1 MIELLLR
8 IGGIVFPV
16 FAIAAVGALWGRR
29 HRPDMSVVN
38 RLNVEVFAPALVFW
52 ALADK
57 PLDFDLYRDL
67 AIGGIAVVLG
77 SGLLLW
83 PFVRLAGIDARTFIP
98 PMMFNNSGNMGIPL
112 ALFAFG
118 ETALQAAVVLFIIE
132 MVLHFTVGLYILDH
146 RTRPWR
152 LLKMPMIQATIA
164 GLACSAFGLTLPAP
178 LANTIKLMG
187 QVSIPLLLF
196 ALGVRLLDVNLR
208 DWKLGT
214 FGAVAG
220 VPLLASDELVVPLG
234 EFLIVALTNGHV
246 VRVDEDLTM
255 KVSEIVMLN
264 VPPTK
269 EGLSITLLRKN
280 SMRAAPAAC
289 RGGACL
295 PRPTN
300 SSQASARHGSG
311 ACWLA
316 MALSAPSGVRG
327 ASSAA
332 TCAGVLVFS
341 LRCAATRWR
350 RRGCGRRSSMAAA
363 WWLPRWP

>member
-187 QVSIPLLLF
+187 QVSIPLRLV

-214 FGAVAG
+214 AGAFAGPLAG
-220 VPLLASDELVVPLG
+220 VASLWLVLPWLALDEAQFPQLLIFAALPPAVLNVLVAEQYRQEPERVASIVLIGNLGSLVVL
-234 EFLIVALTNGHV
+234 
-246 VRVDEDLTM
+246 
-255 KVSEIVMLN
+255 
-264 VPPTK
+264 
-269 EGLSITLLRKN
+269 
-280 SMRAAPAAC
+280 PAALWF
-289 RGGACL
+289 AL
-295 PRPTN
+295 P
-300 SSQASARHGSG
+300 H
-311 ACWLA
+311 
-316 MALSAPSGVRG
+316 
-327 ASSAA
+327 
-332 TCAGVLVFS
+332 
-341 LRCAATRWR
+341 
-350 RRGCGRRSSMAAA
+350 
-363 WWLPRWP
+363 